1 MAARAAIRT
10 LGAGQPAASR
20 PSESIHAA
28 STAAAAASTA
38 AAAERIHAAALLLA
52 SPAPASGH
60 GYVGPAGPGSACLRM
75 QELPQA
81 LITECTFELLYV
93 KKNCGHSSSLKL
105 RPIHTPSYA

>member
-1 MAARAAIRT
+1 
-10 LGAGQPAASR
+10 
-20 PSESIHAA
+20 
-28 STAAAAASTA
+28 
-38 AAAERIHAAALLLA
+38 
-52 SPAPASGH
+52 
-60 GYVGPAGPGSACLRM
+60 M